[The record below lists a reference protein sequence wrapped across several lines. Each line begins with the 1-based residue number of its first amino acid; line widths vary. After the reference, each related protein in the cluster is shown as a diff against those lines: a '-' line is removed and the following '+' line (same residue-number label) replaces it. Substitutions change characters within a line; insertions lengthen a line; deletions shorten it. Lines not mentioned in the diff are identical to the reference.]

1 MSFKA
6 LARQMTKLWYSG
18 FLSLE
23 LKSTVLFL
31 LMQHCIRED
40 RAAMHMQVTPTQC
53 PSSLLVG
60 MSCLLPGDIDAQLN
74 TANPT

>member
-1 MSFKA
+1 MTLYLVLYSAGGVLCKHNVYA
-6 LARQMTKLWYSG
+6 GNIYTKRQ
-18 FLSLE
+18 
-23 LKSTVLFL
+23 
-31 LMQHCIRED
+31 
-40 RAAMHMQVTPTQC
+40 AQC